1 MDDYNVNVLSEAKN
15 EYSSRLVSTMTP
27 LLIQGIKSIFNE
39 AVNLCKDNDENEK
52 YLMTFQNFLSRV
64 PKWNDTIVT
73 EETKRIVE
81 ASSCPYLEDLLTC
94 VHITQLKILT
104 SIRVSQK
111 QKKIDLDIP
120 KLNVF
125 VHKCYISFARKL
137 YSNVYL
143 FENDI
148 AALQHQ
154 KNMRECELICHECIL
169 GVIRDSMPVESIL
182 RAYIDET
189 VDEEVIEETLEKNVE
204 EAVAKQMEETST
216 QDLLDKASKKEET
229 EVAVTKTDKPELVK
243 NSELVK
249 QETTSAEQTKPVVET
264 SAEKTES
271 TEHNIKLTIQTE
283 KDESIEKFKPVTD
296 TSSLETNEEEV
307 STAPKEDTA
316 PGKLSF
322 NDMDS
327 VLDMGTNKS
336 SEISAPKT
344 VERLEKISA
353 EQNQKRK
360 EEEAEYDDDDDEER
374 IKIFD
379 DAKLNL
385 DNLDV
390 HDLNKKL
397 DLTPDPIL
405 DDIEVLA

>member
-1 MDDYNVNVLSEAKN
+1 M
-15 EYSSRLVSTMTP
+15 
-27 LLIQGIKSIFNE
+27 
-39 AVNLCKDNDENEK
+39 
-52 YLMTFQNFLSRV
+52 
-64 PKWNDTIVT
+64 
-73 EETKRIVE
+73 
-81 ASSCPYLEDLLTC
+81 
-94 VHITQLKILT
+94 
-104 SIRVSQK
+104 
-111 QKKIDLDIP
+111 
-120 KLNVF
+120 
-125 VHKCYISFARKL
+125 
-137 YSNVYL
+137 
-143 FENDI
+143 
-148 AALQHQ
+148 
-154 KNMRECELICHECIL
+154 
-169 GVIRDSMPVESIL
+169 
-182 RAYIDET
+182 
-189 VDEEVIEETLEKNVE
+189 
-204 EAVAKQMEETST
+204 
-216 QDLLDKASKKEET
+216 
-229 EVAVTKTDKPELVK
+229 
-243 NSELVK
+243 
-249 QETTSAEQTKPVVET
+249 
-264 SAEKTES
+264 
-271 TEHNIKLTIQTE
+271 TIQTE

-307 STAPKEDTA
+307 STAPKEDTK